1 MELEQ
6 EHNSVS
12 IQLGSLLRATY
23 LDVQDNVD
31 DVTIVVDDNSQLAIQ
46 CQVTDY
52 RLRGEELSN
61 YNVIRFFSDTY
72 EESMR
77 RTNRRHAAAT
87 AQSVRGRPANQ
98 RVAYLAPHP
107 QSSTVCRVIRSP
119 HHNTLPNFVGKY
131 FPRRDD
137 PDPAVRAFYS
147 ASMLLLLKP
156 WRHVRDLKTSNETW
170 EEALERFLRT
180 EASDDTRRILSNIQH
195 FHHCKSSVLE
205 HAAQGTTDPAVL
217 GCDESDD
224 ELDELDVAP
233 VPLQSGGGVDD
244 QMLDML
250 MAEQEPLREQLHGL
264 EAVEVGHHVG
274 IFSEDDHTWEPSA
287 ANATG
292 GQLRHLEEWRTRMA
306 SLVAEYSSPTRT
318 AQENPDGGDVFPMLG
333 ADDEATVLATPMM
346 SEQPLDALNPADL
359 LLDQRRAY
367 NIITSHL
374 DHTLA
379 GESPRQLLMI
389 MVGEG
394 GTGKSR
400 VIQTV
405 TQYFKVRQAED
416 LLQKAAYTGIAAS
429 LIDGKTTHVIG
440 GINVNGHPLSARK
453 QKALSEF
460 WRPKKYLI
468 IDEFSMLA
476 KELFAALERNISA
489 ARAGQGQEDEPFG
502 GLNVILCG
510 DPHQFPPVS
519 RRASSALYYPPDT
532 IPHESNDARTGRMLF
547 EMFRTVFLL
556 KEQVRVV
563 DPVWL
568 DFLRHLRQGT
578 VREEDVR
585 MLKGL
590 VLTDSECPLTDFT
603 VPPWDSASL
612 VTPRHA
618 VREAW
623 NDAALRKH
631 CQKQKK
637 QVFICPAEDTIQGRS
652 LSPQERIAASLQC
665 KCRKKEHRRH
675 LPDQVRIA
683 VGMKVMVTL
692 NLATDLDVANGA
704 RGEITKIVLHPQEPP
719 ITDSP
724 EVRLSYPPA
733 FIVVRLE
740 RTRMPRL
747 EGLDGGEIPI
757 EPTEQAYT
765 IEVEGADGEQRRIK
779 KAVHRHQLPI
789 TAAYAFTDY
798 RSQGQTLPYVIIDI
812 AKPPTGKLS
821 LFNLYHV
828 APVDK

>member
-1 MELEQ
+1 
-6 EHNSVS
+6 
-12 IQLGSLLRATY
+12 
-23 LDVQDNVD
+23 
-31 DVTIVVDDNSQLAIQ
+31 
-46 CQVTDY
+46 
-52 RLRGEELSN
+52 
-61 YNVIRFFSDTY
+61 
-72 EESMR
+72 
-77 RTNRRHAAAT
+77 
-87 AQSVRGRPANQ
+87 
-98 RVAYLAPHP
+98 
-107 QSSTVCRVIRSP
+107 
-119 HHNTLPNFVGKY
+119 
-131 FPRRDD
+131 
-137 PDPAVRAFYS
+137 
-147 ASMLLLLKP
+147 
-156 WRHVRDLKTSNETW
+156 
-170 EEALERFLRT
+170 
-180 EASDDTRRILSNIQH
+180 
-195 FHHCKSSVLE
+195 
-205 HAAQGTTDPAVL
+205 
-217 GCDESDD
+217 
-224 ELDELDVAP
+224 
-233 VPLQSGGGVDD
+233 
-244 QMLDML
+244 
-250 MAEQEPLREQLHGL
+250 
-264 EAVEVGHHVG
+264 
-274 IFSEDDHTWEPSA
+274 
-287 ANATG
+287 
-292 GQLRHLEEWRTRMA
+292 
-306 SLVAEYSSPTRT
+306 
-318 AQENPDGGDVFPMLG
+318 
-333 ADDEATVLATPMM
+333 
-346 SEQPLDALNPADL
+346 
-359 LLDQRRAY
+359 
-367 NIITSHL
+367 
-374 DHTLA
+374 
-379 GESPRQLLMI
+379 
-389 MVGEG
+389 
-394 GTGKSR
+394 
-400 VIQTV
+400 
-405 TQYFKVRQAED
+405 
-416 LLQKAAYTGIAAS
+416 
-429 LIDGKTTHVIG
+429 
-440 GINVNGHPLSARK
+440 
-453 QKALSEF
+453 
-460 WRPKKYLI
+460 
-468 IDEFSMLA
+468 
-476 KELFAALERNISA
+476 
-489 ARAGQGQEDEPFG
+489 
-502 GLNVILCG
+502 
-510 DPHQFPPVS
+510 
-519 RRASSALYYPPDT
+519 
-532 IPHESNDARTGRMLF
+532 MLF

-821 LFNLYHV
+821 LFNLYV
-828 APVDK
+828 ALSRSSGRQMIRLLRDFDEQIFHSPHDEYLLQEDDRLERLNAETRRAWDVIRNVGAET